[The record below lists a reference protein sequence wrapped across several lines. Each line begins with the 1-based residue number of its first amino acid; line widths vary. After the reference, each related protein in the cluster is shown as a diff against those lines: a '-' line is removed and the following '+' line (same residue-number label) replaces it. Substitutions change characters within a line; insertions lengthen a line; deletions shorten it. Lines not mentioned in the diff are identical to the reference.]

1 MLKNFSLSQSQWT
14 FCYSFFVD
22 PQPSKEEHA
31 TFGRHGL
38 TDICSS
44 ALPSPTFETETF
56 TIQPYSSFQLYY
68 PNNLLLY
75 QLLLRPMLSEILAI
89 WDKSYPGQKL
99 PHAKSN
105 FDLMQMLQFYTLF
118 LCFNPFF
125 KGNNLSFE
133 LFWGIFWFCV
143 SENPKKGVNT

>member
-1 MLKNFSLSQSQWT
+1 MFLKYVIFTQVT
-14 FCYSFFVD
+14 MTYFVGID
-22 PQPSKEEHA
+22 DVIDEKRTS
-31 TFGRHGL
+31 GNGV

-56 TIQPYSSFQLYY
+56 TIQPDSSFQLYY

-89 WDKSYPGQKL
+89 WDTSYPGQKL

-105 FDLMQMLQFYTLF
+105 FDLMHMLQFYTLF

-125 KGNNLSFE
+125 KGNSLSFE

-143 SENPKKGVNT
+143 SKTPKNGVNTT

>member
-1 MLKNFSLSQSQWT
+1 MGIIWTPLLQCLCRTLCFTTYPTYNLPYRVFSQN
-14 FCYSFFVD
+14 
-22 PQPSKEEHA
+22 
-31 TFGRHGL
+31 
-38 TDICSS
+38 SS

-56 TIQPYSSFQLYY
+56 TIQPDSSFQLYY

-99 PHAKSN
+99 PHAKCN

-133 LFWGIFWFCV
+133 LFWGKIWFCV
-143 SENPKKGVNT
+143 SETSKNGV